1 MYPHAP
7 GDGRE
12 RIAALKSAVK
22 IRAEDGRPARGV
34 DISGFMDDL
43 PSVVSTN
50 EFSTQSASGST
61 SQAVNIIEAGES
73 GAELFLMDEDTCA
86 TNFMICDFR
95 MQKLVHADNG
105 LLKLKRLVD
114 LEKIQARAVDLCV
127 EHMKIQTGQRVR
139 VLSPRR

>member
-43 PSVVSTN
+43 PPVVSTN

-61 SQAVNIIEAGES
+61 SQAVNIIKGGES
-73 GAELFLMDEDTCA
+73 GAELFLMDED
-86 TNFMICDFR
+86 
-95 MQKLVHADNG
+95 NG

-114 LEKIQARAVDLCV
+114 LDKIQARAVDLRV

>member
-22 IRAEDGRPARGV
+22 SRAEDGRPARGV

-43 PSVVSTN
+43 PSLVSTN

-61 SQAVNIIEAGES
+61 SQAVNIIKGGES
-73 GAELFLMDEDTCA
+73 GAALFLMDE
-86 TNFMICDFR
+86 
-95 MQKLVHADNG
+95 DNG

-114 LEKIQARAVDLCV
+114 LEKIQARAVDLRV